1 MIVERN
7 EDKLKVKR
15 VKLVMIYPERT
26 QKERLT
32 VKLRVWKAA
41 FEVEDEDKK
50 QWWKQEK
57 DLKQDL
63 KCTWDSKRQD
73 MRWNMKPNV
82 ERKNMKNKNEIKT

>member
-50 QWWKQEK
+50 QW
-57 DLKQDL
+57 
-63 KCTWDSKRQD
+63 
-73 MRWNMKPNV
+73 
-82 ERKNMKNKNEIKT
+82 